1 MDLTP
6 PVKYTYI
13 DTPAELE
20 RLVQRLEHL
29 PMIGVDL
36 EADSLYHFREKVCLI
51 QMAGAG
57 ASYVIDPLAV
67 QDLSPLAP
75 LFARSDIQKVFH
87 GADYDMRSLYRDFGI
102 DVVNLFDTELAS
114 RFLGAAETGLEAVLL
129 NRFQVQLDK
138 KYQKKDWSQ
147 RPLPPEMVAYASQDV
162 VFLPRLARE
171 LQRELTRK
179 KRLSWV
185 EEECTLLS
193 RVRPADANGQPLF
206 LKFKGAGRLEPK
218 SLAFL
223 ESLLHFRNRVAEK
236 KDRPV
241 FKVIGN
247 DTLKRIAM
255 EFPGSFRELEGMG
268 IMSPSQLNMYGKAIV
283 GLCKQVLALPEA
295 DLPRYPRTKRTVIP
309 AQVPLRLK
317 ALKQW
322 RDQKAQELRLDPAI
336 IFSKA
341 ILHAIAT
348 ENPADT
354 ETLRQIEGV
363 KDWQVKVFGANILS
377 ELEQVQTVT
386 KKGKK
391 TRRRRRGRKN
401 A

>member
-1 MDLTP
+1 
-6 PVKYTYI
+6 
-13 DTPAELE
+13 
-20 RLVQRLEHL
+20 
-29 PMIGVDL
+29 
-36 EADSLYHFREKVCLI
+36 
-51 QMAGAG
+51 
-57 ASYVIDPLAV
+57 
-67 QDLSPLAP
+67 
-75 LFARSDIQKVFH
+75 
-87 GADYDMRSLYRDFGI
+87 
-102 DVVNLFDTELAS
+102 
-114 RFLGAAETGLEAVLL
+114 
-129 NRFQVQLDK
+129 
-138 KYQKKDWSQ
+138 
-147 RPLPPEMVAYASQDV
+147 
-162 VFLPRLARE
+162 
-171 LQRELTRK
+171 
-179 KRLSWV
+179 
-185 EEECTLLS
+185 
-193 RVRPADANGQPLF
+193 
-206 LKFKGAGRLEPK
+206 
-218 SLAFL
+218 
-223 ESLLHFRNRVAEK
+223 
-236 KDRPV
+236 
-241 FKVIGN
+241 
-247 DTLKRIAM
+247 
-255 EFPGSFRELEGMG
+255 MG